1 MSMVESNLAILENCI
16 RNNTFQYIE
25 TDRCELKDNSH
36 DSSEWREVH
45 KTVNAFLNTKGGVII
60 VGIHENIKAHL
71 YTFKGFDSRNE
82 EKVKE
87 IHKQF
92 TNETGEKLSL
102 ELYISYE
109 IKEFMSGNVLVIQIE
124 SLPEIEKY
132 VYLNG
137 KAYERVLA
145 GDQQLTPKQIK
156 AQENYKTQVKDAR
169 ELMPVPNA
177 TINDLDVDKLNE
189 YIFLLNRTKKIETQ
203 KADIKDAKSFLLRK
217 SMIYG
222 EQPTVLGMLT
232 CGRFPEDFLFNR
244 CEIDCYVDHP
254 SREVVARSRKLFK
267 DTVITLIQEG
277 ERFVM
282 QNIDTGI
289 SVERGGSSIY
299 EYPPELIRE
308 SINNALAH
316 RDYGIDRPV
325 IIKVSPKKQI
335 EIRNPGSFKEE
346 LLVEKLSHSIP
357 VRRIIPNSRTNNP
370 RLADILKVF
379 EKLEAR
385 GIGMTTLTGACLQN
399 EIDLPYYIF
408 HSSNELSLIIPSG
421 KLIDR
426 KMESF
431 FVSYSG
437 YIRRKLKGE
446 LISEEQ
452 KRVLAYLYKSETA
465 NKIFRHTILLTKDN
479 NHLDA
484 ISSLIEAELIFPH
497 PIIDIDHPVYSS
509 NPVYLL
515 DRKLFVSDFRP
526 ELEVI
531 FKKDFTDL
539 KQDYKEILNV
549 IYEANNT
556 SEEQFLSANQIGN
569 ILWVRLG
576 NEDIIEGFENYKR
589 KVRKIISQL
598 EESKFIIRK
607 FSKPQY
613 AINDQFGI
621 DGDLFRK
628 SD

>member
-1 MSMVESNLAILENCI
+1 MSMVESYLAILGNCI

-36 DSSEWREVH
+36 DSSEWKEVH
-45 KTVNAFLNTKGGVII
+45 KTINAFLNTRGGIII
-60 VGIHENIKAHL
+60 VGIHENTKDRK

-92 TNETGEKLSL
+92 TNEKGEKLSL

-124 SLPEIEKY
+124 SLPEVEKY

-137 KAYERVLA
+137 KAYERVLT

-156 AQENYKTQVKDAR
+156 AQEDYKTQVKASM
-169 ELMPVPNA
+169 ELKPVPVA

-232 CGRFPEDFLFNR
+232 CGRFPEDFLFNC

-254 SREVVARSRKLFK
+254 SREVVAGSRKLFK
-267 DTVITLIQEG
+267 DTVITLMQEG

-289 SVERGGSSIY
+289 SIERSGSSIY

-308 SINNALAH
+308 SINNSLAH

-346 LLVEKLSHSIP
+346 LLVEKVNNIIP
-357 VRRIIPNSRTNNP
+357 VRRIIPKPRSNNP

-379 EKLEAR
+379 EKSEGR
-385 GIGMTTLTGACLQN
+385 GIGMYTLTGACLQN

-408 HSSNELSLIIPSG
+408 HSPNELSLVIPSG

-426 KMESF
+426 KMQSF
-431 FVSYSG
+431 FESYSG
-437 YIRRKLKGE
+437 YLKRKLKGE
-446 LISEEQ
+446 EIGEEQ
-452 KRVLAYLYKSETA
+452 KRVLSYLYKSELA

-497 PIIDIDHPVYSS
+497 PIVETDHPIYSN

-515 DRKLFVSDFRP
+515 DRKLFVSDFKT
-526 ELEVI
+526 ELGQI

-539 KQDYKEILNV
+539 KLDYKEILNV
-549 IYEANNT
+549 IYEANNF
-556 SEEQFLSANQIGN
+556 SEEQYLSANQIGN
-569 ILWVRLG
+569 ILWVRHG
-576 NEDIIEGFENYKR
+576 NDEVIEGFENYKR
-589 KVRKIISQL
+589 KVRNIISQL
-598 EESKFIIRK
+598 DHSKFIIRK

-621 DGDLFRK
+621 NGDLFRN
-628 SD
+628 SN